1 MDTSQPTQT
10 AATPPRR
17 VRVVLAGGR
26 RVRPVP
32 ARLEIEEQTQVGEVL
47 VRGLIRA
54 QLGLAVRLSL
64 IVVAFFGFLPVL
76 FILVPGLTRVRVF
89 GLELPWLVLGVLAY
103 PVVIGVAWVY
113 VRLAERNEQEFS
125 ELVDRS

>member
-1 MDTSQPTQT
+1 MDTPTRPGAPAQT
-10 AATPPRR
+10 PRR
-17 VRVVLAGGR
+17 VRVVLAGER
-26 RVRPVP
+26 RARRPL
-32 ARLEIEEQTQVGEVL
+32 ARREIEEQTQVGEVL

-64 IVVAFFGFLPVL
+64 FVVAFFGLLPVL
-76 FILVPGLTRVRVF
+76 FVLVPEVARVRVA

-103 PVVIGVAWVY
+103 PVVVGVAWTY